1 MGAGDEG
8 RDAVFLGVRGFGG
21 LAVWGVFCGRCCLR
35 GGSVFRGSGR
45 EVKGAGGRGV
55 HGEGSRGT
63 LVLGVVWA
71 HTGPPGMG
79 VNGLLCCDE
88 RMKGRWEIRPAVAAR
103 NMTRSVVVH
112 CACCLVVISIHPCV
126 GLQEMR
132 GEHVPH
138 VLRREHS
145 HGLIGVPGGLG
156 AEPGVLLFC
165 FHFILG
171 PEERNQVFYFLFYSK
186 SKFLLC

>member
-55 HGEGSRGT
+55 HGEGSRGA

-71 HTGPPGMG
+71 HAGPPGMG
-79 VNGLLCCDE
+79 MNGLLCCDE
-88 RMKGRWEIRPAVAAR
+88 RVKGRWEIRPAVAAR
-103 NMTRSVVVH
+103 N
-112 CACCLVVISIHPCV
+112 CKI
-126 GLQEMR
+126 E
-132 GEHVPH
+132 
-138 VLRREHS
+138 REKT
-145 HGLIGVPGGLG
+145 L
-156 AEPGVLLFC
+156 
-165 FHFILG
+165 
-171 PEERNQVFYFLFYSK
+171 
-186 SKFLLC
+186 